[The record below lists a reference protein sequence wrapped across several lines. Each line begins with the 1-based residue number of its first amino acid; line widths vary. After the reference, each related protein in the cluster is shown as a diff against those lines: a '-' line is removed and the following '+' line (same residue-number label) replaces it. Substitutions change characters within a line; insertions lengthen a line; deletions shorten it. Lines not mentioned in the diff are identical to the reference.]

1 MRLSSL
7 KLSGFKSFADSTTL
21 HFKEN
26 RTAVVGPNGC
36 GKSNVIDAIR
46 WVMGESSARQLR
58 GGSMQD
64 VIFTGTAKRKPVS
77 VASVELRFD
86 NTYGKLGGSYNAY
99 TELAVKRQ
107 VNRDGKSEY
116 FLNGT
121 KALLLL
127 ERTHLIEIYPR
138 RGAIV
143 SEMSAQQVRAL
154 FDISSLLL
162 GQIVQRIAETWRS
175 YEAES
180 LQLLLDEL
188 GNQLKQGSIEKF
200 YDLIF
205 EGLARQHEMV
215 GNAYLMKFY
224 QELLP
229 SIRRSYFLTLNT
241 SRRELQE
248 SYDLFKLVTDA
259 VLIRKSQ
266 QATLFMEDFCR
277 HLRNLVLESLTRM
290 KQIELAWARR
300 SRR

>member
-1 MRLSSL
+1 MQAHDTGSLSEQIAKHIS
-7 KLSGFKSFADSTTL
+7 
-21 HFKEN
+21 EQ
-26 RTAVVGPNGC
+26 
-36 GKSNVIDAIR
+36 IIR
-46 WVMGESSARQLR
+46 GELVEGERIQ
-58 GGSMQD
+58 
-64 VIFTGTAKRKPVS
+64 
-77 VASVELRFD
+77 ELRIAAELD
-86 NTYGKLGGSYNAY
+86 VSRGSVR
-99 TELAVKRQ
+99 E
-107 VNRDGKSEY
+107 
-116 FLNGT
+116 
-121 KALLLL
+121 ALLLL

-188 GNQLKQGSIEKF
+188 GNQQKQGSIEKF

>member
-1 MRLSSL
+1 MQAHDTGSLSEQIAKHIS
-7 KLSGFKSFADSTTL
+7 
-21 HFKEN
+21 EQ
-26 RTAVVGPNGC
+26 
-36 GKSNVIDAIR
+36 IIR
-46 WVMGESSARQLR
+46 GELVEGERIQ
-58 GGSMQD
+58 
-64 VIFTGTAKRKPVS
+64 
-77 VASVELRFD
+77 ELRIAAELD
-86 NTYGKLGGSYNAY
+86 VSRGSVR
-99 TELAVKRQ
+99 E
-107 VNRDGKSEY
+107 
-116 FLNGT
+116 
-121 KALLLL
+121 ALLLL

-205 EGLARQHEMV
+205 EGWARQHEMV